1 MGKHYFNE
9 KVPESGQAK
18 FCQPTPEIYSNLP
31 ESYPKTALN
40 TIFRL
45 SSKLFVDMEETWNR
59 NTKTVCRLVS
69 VKLTQKDTHAPHSS

>member
-45 SSKLFVDMEETWNR
+45 SSKLFVDMEET
-59 NTKTVCRLVS
+59 
-69 VKLTQKDTHAPHSS
+69 